1 MPHIVPTPR
10 RILILVYPDITLLDF
25 TGPAQ
30 VFIMASRLATEA
42 GKPAPYEVV
51 LVSPTG
57 GQVIAEG
64 GISLQTIAF
73 DDIPADQPVDTAIVA
88 GGWGVW
94 SGNSDPRI
102 LSWVRSMAA
111 RAGRLVSVC
120 IGAFI
125 LAESGVLDG
134 RRVATHWYFSQA
146 LAKAHRNVTVES
158 DPIFIKDGKIWS
170 SAGVTAGIDLSLA
183 LVEDDLGHA
192 EALQLAQ
199 FLVLFLK
206 RQGGQTQFS
215 SMLAAQAADA
225 AGRFT
230 ELHAWIAD
238 NLASDLRIEV
248 LAEQAGMTPRTFT
261 RAYRDATGITPAKS
275 VEALR
280 VETAK
285 RILVE
290 QPLAKATAIAV
301 NCGFVDEERLRRAF
315 LRVVGVSL
323 SEYKSRFGQ
332 RIMAAE

>member
-215 SMLAAQAADA
+215 SMLAAQAAD
-225 AGRFT
+225 
-230 ELHAWIAD
+230 
-238 NLASDLRIEV
+238 
-248 LAEQAGMTPRTFT
+248 
-261 RAYRDATGITPAKS
+261 ITPAKS